1 MTRKFGG
8 KNDEKFWSDKPIQP
22 GHPKFK
28 TGMSKAEEFSEKF
41 LEDNN
46 IDPNNVE
53 YHHII
58 VMMEQYANEVSRD
71 EYEKGFCDGKKARM
85 GRHKNFWA

>member
-28 TGMSKAEEFSEKF
+28 PTAMSKAEEPNYMKYPICAEYP
-41 LEDNN
+41 EDW
-46 IDPNNVE
+46 IE
-53 YHHII
+53 
-58 VMMEQYANEVSRD
+58 
-71 EYEKGFCDGKKARM
+71 
-85 GRHKNFWA
+85 WADSIYQSINQQK